1 MSTDLS
7 FNKEK
12 MKVECGK
19 LLRISN
25 LGEKTLLGYI
35 QNLKQSNDFSDLE
48 WRFLKETTNL
58 LIPSS
63 VYVCAE
69 YEDKEAIVEWNK
81 ALIKATLGGTALP
94 YFMTHT
100 EEIHCL
106 TKENILTLYR
116 KRYFFQNLYWFLTN
130 RLVKLKEDIDALIFD
145 CCDYGLDLSEDG
157 LDFGDRFGEDFCGN
171 FYQYLFSFVPLNS
184 YSGGGADDYIIYW
197 LAANYVLPNNA
208 PFSYLWY
215 LVDDDGLTH
224 YKELAGWTL
233 RGTSVMI
240 GLKDDICNHA
250 RLMLDGS
257 Y

>member
-81 ALIKATLGGTALP
+81 ALIKATLGETALP
-94 YFMTHT
+94 YVMTHT
-100 EEIHCL
+100 EEIHCH
-106 TKENILTLYR
+106 TKEDILTLYR
-116 KRYFFQNLYWFLTN
+116 KRYFFQNLYLFLSN
-130 RLVKLKEDIDALIFD
+130 ELLRLDNYIYDYEFLSFFGPFDSSEGSEPDNCIIDWLIADWLIASLPIPNYINDI
-145 CCDYGLDLSEDG
+145 YWW
-157 LDFGDRFGEDFCGN
+157 
-171 FYQYLFSFVPLNS
+171 YL
-184 YSGGGADDYIIYW
+184 ADDNGFACHTELVAWII
-197 LAANYVLPNNA
+197 
-208 PFSYLWY
+208 
-215 LVDDDGLTH
+215 
-224 YKELAGWTL
+224 KEPQ
-233 RGTSVMI
+233 S
-240 GLKDDICNHA
+240 
-250 RLMLDGS
+250 
-257 Y
+257 